1 VSFSPYC
8 SSVESKHPAAY
19 NLRSI
24 LISGDKESTMNWS
37 VKIALSYGVLC
48 AAVLCGFSVPI
59 SGQTPPEIQ
68 SLATR
73 TADRVAKTHQ
83 QHIFVAGLQG
93 CHLDD
98 EICTLYETSLR
109 AELEKMIPGVR
120 FIERANIINI
130 LEGRGFLALDA
141 YFPDVLKAAAKQAG
155 ADILVT
161 DTLQWQS
168 DGYDLVS
175 EAYDGVRGKK
185 LDQFRVKIARTQTD
199 SGEEPLVFTDPA
211 SGASLII
218 SRGNQAR
225 SSVVEYPKC
234 VRCPNPSYTPVA
246 RANRIQGHVV
256 LMATVTEKGE
266 AVSIGVVDG
275 LDDGLT
281 GQAVEAVRT
290 WQFKPAIGKD
300 EKPIATRVPIEVNFH
315 LI

>member
-1 VSFSPYC
+1 M
-8 SSVESKHPAAY
+8 
-19 NLRSI
+19 
-24 LISGDKESTMNWS
+24 ESTMNRP
-37 VKIALSYGVLC
+37 VKIALSCGVLC
-48 AAVLCGFSVPI
+48 ASVLCVFSVPV
-59 SGQTPPEIQ
+59 SAQSPPEIQ

-98 EICTLYETSLR
+98 EACTLFEASLR
-109 AELEKMIPGVR
+109 ADLEKIIPGVR
-120 FIERANIINI
+120 FVERTNIINI

-141 YFPDVLKAAAKQAG
+141 SFPDVLKAVAKQAG

-168 DGYDLVS
+168 DGYDLIS

-185 LDQFRVKIARTQTD
+185 LDQFRVKIVRTQTD
-199 SGEEPLVFTDPA
+199 SAEEPLVFTDPA
-211 SGASLII
+211 SGVSLIV
-218 SRGNQAR
+218 SRGNQTH
-225 SSVVEYPKC
+225 SSLVEYPKC
-234 VRCPNPSYTPVA
+234 VRCPDPSYTPGA
-246 RANRIQGHVV
+246 RANRIQGRVV

-275 LDDGLT
+275 LDGGLT

-300 EKPIATRVPIEVNFH
+300 GKPIATRVPIEVTFR